1 MIGVSGPWTVKL
13 HDLLAR
19 ISGRY
24 MTSALNVLIW
34 TMMHATHFWL
44 QESVF
49 AKKKWIDFGHTHEW
63 LIWMHR
69 KFGILVGV
77 RR

>member
-1 MIGVSGPWTVKL
+1 
-13 HDLLAR
+13 
-19 ISGRY
+19 
-24 MTSALNVLIW
+24 MTSALNVLMW

-44 QESVF
+44 QESIF